1 MGQGILNVDVKFW
14 IFLQNVINLPSDF
27 LKQSEEYDLF
37 KTANEYGATF
47 SISEYDILDDYSFY
61 FKTNEYYKFAT
72 FGQLIVTVKEI
83 LELYELQE
91 SKKYKLLIEAI
102 PKLEVIALEN
112 TLENLTI
119 NLSRSE

>member
-1 MGQGILNVDVKFW
+1 MVQGVLNVDIKLW

-27 LKQSEEYDLF
+27 LKETDEYDLF
-37 KTANEYGATF
+37 KTASVYGATF
-47 SISEYDILDDYSFY
+47 SISENDIIDDYSFY
-61 FKTNEYYKFAT
+61 TKSNEYYKFAT
-72 FGQLIVTVKEI
+72 FGQLIITVKEI

-119 NLSRSE
+119 DLSKS